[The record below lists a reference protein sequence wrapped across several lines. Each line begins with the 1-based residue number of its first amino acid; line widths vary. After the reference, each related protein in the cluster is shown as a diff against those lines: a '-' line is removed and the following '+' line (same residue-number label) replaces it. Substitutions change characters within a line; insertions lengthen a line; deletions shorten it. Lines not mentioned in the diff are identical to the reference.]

1 MANSLFR
8 FRDRV
13 SSRPVC
19 RWLIVACATCWGI
32 FQVVALCDDH
42 VSGSFTAKGK
52 SVELHHVYAFWRS
65 RVTDESKFDMYVLL
79 SDEIIAPGS
88 LPANDAAIAKMAE
101 LVRADKIH
109 AFELHFD
116 GATNK
121 LFEGEQGAVYHNAV
135 SPARQGVTG
144 MLQYR
149 PDTSKTSDVAG
160 SVSVDKEFVEILGWN
175 CRANFQV
182 AIPAKP

>member
-8 FRDRV
+8 SRDRV
-13 SSRPVC
+13 SNGPVR

-42 VSGSFTAKGK
+42 VSGNFTAKGK

-65 RVTDESKFDMYVLL
+65 RATDESKFDMYVLL
-79 SDEIIAPGS
+79 SDQVIAPDS
-88 LPANDAAIAKMAE
+88 LPANDSAIAKMAE

-116 GATNK
+116 GTTK
-121 LFEGEQGAVYHNAV
+121 RLFEGEQGAVYHNGIAM
-135 SPARQGVTG
+135 ARQGVTG

-149 PDTSKTSDVAG
+149 PDRSEASAVAG
-160 SVSVDKEFVEILGWN
+160 SVSVDKDFVDTLGWT
-175 CRANFQV
+175 CSASFQV